1 LNEKEISIKDQNR
14 LVHSK
19 ESEIDNFN
27 KRIEFLTTE
36 NTRLNNNVNKLNLK
50 LDEKDIEIKRISD
63 ES

>member
-1 LNEKEISIKDQNR
+1 MNEKEISIKDQNR